1 MPDRVP
7 PTDAEPR
14 AHRRA
19 ATHAHAHA
27 RAAEAEALA
36 LVERA
41 AAVPDGLA
49 LLQRAPLECVAV
61 LLGVVPRIVERVRAA
76 LEDPALREEA
86 ALRFARAAGRRAAA
100 PAAAAAPAPAPR
112 DPEALLREAGARAGG
127 LDLLLD
133 AAPEAAAIVFGV
145 HPDLVDRARQAA
157 GRGVPGGGAAPA
169 N

>member
-19 ATHAHAHA
+19 APRAHA

-61 LLGVVPRIVERVRAA
+61 LLGVAPRIVERVRAA

-86 ALRFARAAGRRAAA
+86 ALRFAHAAGRRAAA
-100 PAAAAAPAPAPR
+100 TAAAAPAPAPR
-112 DPEALLREAGARAGG
+112 DPEALLREAGTRAGG
-127 LDLLLD
+127 LDLLRD

-157 GRGVPGGGAAPA
+157 GRGGPGGGAAPA